1 MHKKRNSYFIQL
13 ITGIAILMSGCSA
26 SEPINAAKQAA
37 TDTAYTKPLQN
48 QIKLDAEVERL
59 DKKRLKL
66 G

>member
-1 MHKKRNSYFIQL
+1 
-13 ITGIAILMSGCSA
+13 MSGCSA